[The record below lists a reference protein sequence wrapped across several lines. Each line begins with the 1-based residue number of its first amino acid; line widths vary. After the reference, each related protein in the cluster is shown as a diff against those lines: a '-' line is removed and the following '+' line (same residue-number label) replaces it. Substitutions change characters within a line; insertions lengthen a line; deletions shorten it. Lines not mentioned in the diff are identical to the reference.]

1 MRPRSELY
9 PWQHSQSTVIHDGED
24 IQNVG
29 AVKMC
34 GYSIAMERGL
44 MMVFHSIVIGIILY
58 LIMLYGLGQRS
69 TVAEN
74 RSVLAAAGVLI
85 YMVLFGHGL
94 PNKLNRDL

>member
-1 MRPRSELY
+1 
-9 PWQHSQSTVIHDGED
+9 
-24 IQNVG
+24 
-29 AVKMC
+29 
-34 GYSIAMERGL
+34 MERGL
-44 MMVFHSIVIGIILY
+44 TMVFHSIVIGIILY

-74 RSVLAAAGVLI
+74 RSVLAAAGVLV